1 MTIKVWLDSAV
12 QDAERRG
19 LASLRPL
26 LETLAR
32 ATSALR
38 TADWNYD
45 ASGDSDFI
53 ADRALAR
60 PSASVSVEQ
69 PAPNGH

>member
-1 MTIKVWLDSAV
+1 MTIKTWLDTAI

-19 LASLRPL
+19 LAPLRPM

-38 TADWNYD
+38 TADWNAD
-45 ASGDSDFI
+45 ASGAAELSDLDATDI
-53 ADRALAR
+53 VDAPAADAR
-60 PSASVSVEQ
+60 
-69 PAPNGH
+69 